1 MVWPAG
7 QNKRTP
13 QVCTMIYNIISHCLK
28 FPLLSHRGK
37 FEMRWE
43 VLPKK
48 NLSLS
53 LYIYT
58 VYIYILR
65 SPKKTT
71 VEPVEIAFICMRFF
85 LKKDPRKISFLLDII
100 IYRFVKLLVVLWGIG
115 ICLEQLLPK
124 PANQG
129 NICFCAGYLIPSPG
143 KSKWFFEP

>member
-1 MVWPAG
+1 
-7 QNKRTP
+7 
-13 QVCTMIYNIISHCLK
+13 MIYNIISDSHCLK

-48 NLSLS
+48 KLLSLSLS
-53 LYIYT
+53 LYT
-58 VYIYILR
+58 YIYI
-65 SPKKTT
+65 PKKTT

-129 NICFCAGYLIPSPG
+129 NICFCPGYLIPSPG